1 MEQHVRVGAG
11 EGVSGATLT
20 HTIDADRTTGSVQQA
35 VASVAVTVGAKPV
48 LSVADTEATEGDATL
63 DFVVT
68 LDPAATATVTVDY
81 ATLDGTATSG
91 ADYVAVSGTL
101 RFDRGESEKTIEVPL
116 TDDRVEDTGET
127 LMLTLSNASGAEIA
141 DSEAEGTIRN
151 TEGEP
156 PTEPEEPEASSLTA
170 SFSEA
175 IASKR
180 AVVRSAFAVSGGSV
194 SGLVRQGGS
203 ALWKIKI
210 QPSGHGD
217 LSIALPVGS
226 VETADGDGLTNTPS
240 AQVQG
245 LAGIAVADARVH
257 ENTHAPLAFAVT
269 LSRAASS
276 TVTVDYATANGTA
289 TAGADY
295 AATSGTL
302 SFAAGETSKTIS
314 VAVLDDDHDEG
325 EETLS
330 LSNASGAR
338 ISDASATGTIENTD
352 PLPRGLMTRF
362 GRAVAGQ
369 VVAHVE
375 ERLQAPREPGFRGRF
390 AGRELRRGI
399 EREMAVGFLSQFGGV
414 SGGNPAGVG
423 IGGVLRAVEI

>member
-1 MEQHVRVGAG
+1 MARCPDW
-11 EGVSGATLT
+11 SG
-20 HTIDADRTTGSVQQA
+20 R
-35 VASVAVTVGAKPV
+35 
-48 LSVADTEATEGDATL
+48 
-63 DFVVT
+63 
-68 LDPAATATVTVDY
+68 
-81 ATLDGTATSG
+81 
-91 ADYVAVSGTL
+91 
-101 RFDRGESEKTIEVPL
+101 
-116 TDDRVEDTGET
+116 
-127 LMLTLSNASGAEIA
+127 
-141 DSEAEGTIRN
+141 
-151 TEGEP
+151 
-156 PTEPEEPEASSLTA
+156 
-170 SFSEA
+170 
-175 IASKR
+175 
-180 AVVRSAFAVSGGSV
+180 
-194 SGLVRQGGS
+194 GGS

-338 ISDASATGTIENTD
+338 ISDASATGTIGEHRPAAAGTD
-352 PLPRGLMTRF
+352 DAVRPSG
-362 GRAVAGQ
+362 GRAGGRARRRTVAGPARAGLPGP
-369 VVAHVE
+369 VP
-375 ERLQAPREPGFRGRF
+375 QAASCGG
-390 AGRELRRGI
+390 GI